1 MSYWETIKFV
11 KKNGK
16 LVLLNKAEKIKYDL
30 FLENIKEGQVIE
42 AFMSVQEKEKTLAQ
56 LAKVHACTRLL
67 AKESG
72 YTFAEMKKLI
82 KFEAGLT
89 YPDKNG
95 EVLYKSFGD
104 CSIEEVM
111 LAIEACIE
119 IGYNYNLNLA

>member
-1 MSYWETIKFV
+1 MSYWETVKFV

-30 FLENIKEGQVIE
+30 FLENIKEGQVVE
-42 AFMSVQEKEKTLAQ
+42 AFMSLQEKEKTLAQ
-56 LAKVHACTRLL
+56 LAKVHACIRLL

-72 YTFAEMKKLI
+72 YTFAEMKRLVKI
-82 KFEAGLT
+82 EAGLT
-89 YPDKNG
+89 YPDENG
-95 EVLYKSFGD
+95 EVVCKSFGD

>member
-30 FLENIKEGQVIE
+30 FLENIKEGQIIE

-56 LAKVHACTRLL
+56 LAKVHACIRLL

-82 KFEAGLT
+82 KSEAGLT
-89 YPDKNG
+89 YPDENG
-95 EVLYKSFGD
+95 EVVYKSFGD

>member
-16 LVLLNKAEKIKYDL
+16 LALLNKAEKIKYDL
-30 FLENIKEGQVIE
+30 FLENLKEGQVIE
-42 AFMSVQEKEKTLAQ
+42 TFMSVQEKEKTLAQ
-56 LAKVHACTRLL
+56 LAKVHACIRLL

-82 KFEAGLT
+82 KSEAGLT
-89 YPDKNG
+89 YPDENG
-95 EVLYKSFGD
+95 EVVYKSFGD

>member
-30 FLENIKEGQVIE
+30 FLENLKEGQVIE
-42 AFMSVQEKEKTLAQ
+42 TFMSVQEKEKTLAQ
-56 LAKVHACTRLL
+56 LAKVHACIRLL

-82 KFEAGLT
+82 KSEAGLT
-89 YPDKNG
+89 YPNENG
-95 EVLYKSFGD
+95 EVVYKSFGD